1 MGLHFL
7 KKIRHVDVLYY
18 VLRAFDS
25 EEVTAYTETV
35 DPVQELLM
43 VQQELMMH
51 VSEECLPCRD

>member
-7 KKIRHVDVLYY
+7 KKVRHVDVLYY

-51 VSEECLPCRD
+51 VSEECLPCRE